1 MHVFDR
7 TFMQEPG
14 SRGSGS
20 PALYTTQILSR
31 VRLLRLIPWKSVPIA
46 PRNLQPCA
54 SRLQPYASPGGACPI
69 APRLLLHWVAP
80 PAAWGCCL
88 KCVGLGAGGARLV
101 RGVGGLF
108 LAITPR
114 LASRPVPAYS
124 SKASVKSSCLCSA
137 ARRSDCSSRY
147 IWGSAS
153 TYGWTR
159 GAESIGRGVAERIG
173 RGGVQRRQPRP
184 LGPGVPQ
191 AGDVGLGLWGWGWD
205 SG

>member
-69 APRLLLHWVAP
+69 APRLLMHWLHPLLRGAAASSAWGWGLAVQSWCVGSGACSWPSRRGWHRGPCPHTPRKHQSSRAASAP
-80 PAAWGCCL
+80 PHAAATAARGTSGGRRAPADGREVRRASVEEWRS
-88 KCVGLGAGGARLV
+88 GLGAEGFSV
-101 RGVGGLF
+101 DNRG
-108 LAITPR
+108 R
-114 LASRPVPAYS
+114 
-124 SKASVKSSCLCSA
+124 
-137 ARRSDCSSRY
+137 
-147 IWGSAS
+147 
-153 TYGWTR
+153 
-159 GAESIGRGVAERIG
+159 
-173 RGGVQRRQPRP
+173 
-184 LGPGVPQ
+184 
-191 AGDVGLGLWGWGWD
+191 
-205 SG
+205 